1 MEKHIMEKS
10 NMRLDKEIAI
20 LKNNLSRVAIQR
32 MIEDGK
38 ILVNDK
44 KVKSSYKVNIGDI
57 ITIEEEE
64 VIETDLKPQEMPL
77 DIIYEDNDLL
87 VVNKA
92 KGMVVHPGN
101 GNPDGTLANAVMA
114 RCKESLSGIGGKIR
128 PGIVHRI
135 DKDTSRINYSCQ
147 E

>member
-1 MEKHIMEKS
+1 MKKYEANEKERI
-10 NMRLDKEIAI
+10 DKVIAN
-20 LKNNLSRVAIQR
+20 LKEEMSRATVQR
-32 MIEDGK
+32 MIENGE
-38 ILVNDK
+38 ILVNGK
-44 KVKSSYKVNIGDI
+44 KVKTSYKTNIGDI
-57 ITIEEEE
+57 ITIEEKEIEE
-64 VIETDLKPQEMPL
+64 IAMKPQ
-77 DIIYEDNDLL
+77 DIPIDIVYEDEDLL

-114 RCKESLSGIGGKIR
+114 KCKESLSGIGGKIR

-135 DKDTSRINYSCQ
+135 DKDTSRLSNDSQ